1 MRAYRNIADLQ
12 ALLLCSAANVPMLTV
27 RHPRRRIII
36 RGLHD
41 TITRLAQRKRAFAH
55 EAGGSA
61 DDGKLASLEAFG
73 SNPGALR
80 GRIHVPASYRRGNP
94 LIVVLHGCTQT
105 ASGYDHGTGWSRLA
119 DEEGFILLLPEQQRA
134 NNPNLCF
141 NWFSPEDAS
150 RGSGEAL
157 SIRQMINA
165 VQMQHG
171 TDPARVFVT
180 GLSAGGAMAAV
191 MLAAYP
197 EIFAGGAVI
206 AGLPYG
212 TARSVPEAFDR
223 MRGQGLPSP
232 AALAALVRSASNH
245 RGPWPTLSVWHGTA
259 DATVDEV
266 NADALIQQ
274 WRRLHEVAERPA
286 REELVDGHQRRLW
299 KDPQGRTVIEDYRI
313 AGLAHGTPLDPA
325 LPGSGENAGP
335 FLLDAGISSTRR
347 IARFWGIAKA
357 PRTAA
362 DRRAR
367 PARVPSSPAAE
378 PPRFVPQP
386 ASGIGKTI
394 EDALR
399 SAGLMR

>member
-1 MRAYRNIADLQ
+1 M
-12 ALLLCSAANVPMLTV
+12 
-27 RHPRRRIII
+27 II

-41 TITRLAQRKRAFAH
+41 TITRLKKSKRALA
-55 EAGGSA
+55 AGSGEPDA
-61 DDGKLASLEAFG
+61 GRLTPLDAFG
-73 SNPGALR
+73 SNPGALKAKLY
-80 GRIHVPASYRRGNP
+80 VPNSFERGNA
-94 LIVVLHGCTQT
+94 LVVVLHGCTQT

-119 DEEGFILLLPEQQRA
+119 DEQGFIVLFPEQQRG

-150 RGSGEAL
+150 RGGGEAL

-191 MLAAYP
+191 MLATYP

-223 MRGQGLPSP
+223 MRGHGLPSP
-232 AALAALVRSASNH
+232 AALAELVRDATNH

-259 DATVDEV
+259 DATVDEA
-266 NADALIQQ
+266 NANALLEQ
-274 WRRLHEVAERPA
+274 WLRLHEAG
-286 REELVDGHQRRLW
+286 EEPVHQNLVDGHPHRVWQDRE
-299 KDPQGRTVIEDYRI
+299 GRPVIEDYRI
-313 AGLAHGTPLDPA
+313 AGLAHGTPLDAA
-325 LPGSGENAGP
+325 LTGSGENAGP

-347 IARFWGIAKA
+347 IAHFWGIAKA
-357 PRTAA
+357 
-362 DRRAR
+362 AR
-367 PARVPSSPAAE
+367 PADAQTRRVEPASTV
-378 PPRFVPQP
+378 PDRPRFAPP
-386 ASGIGKTI
+386 LADSRIGKTI

-399 SAGLMR
+399 SAGLIR